1 MPIYEYRCQ
10 QCGAEFELL
19 RSISAS
25 DEDLVCPECG
35 VSEPSRKLSLFA
47 SSGGSSSACSSSGST

>member
-10 QCGAEFELL
+10 QCGADFELL

-25 DEDLVCPECG
+25 DEDLACPECG
-35 VSEPSRKLSLFA
+35 APEPSRKLSIFA
-47 SSGGSSSACSSSGST
+47 SSEGSSSCGSSSGGT